1 MPRSPPAANILDAHC
16 KGFLRPFDS
25 GSHDAECGRAGRVA
39 MSAKVDLEQSIT
51 LICPNLT
58 CGKMVVAP
66 ASARNKSVRCTY
78 CQTPFRVP
86 PAPVQIDSHEPPP
99 TKKK

>member
-1 MPRSPPAANILDAHC
+1 
-16 KGFLRPFDS
+16 
-25 GSHDAECGRAGRVA
+25 
-39 MSAKVDLEQSIT
+39 MSTKVEQDQPIT

-86 PAPVQIDSHEPPP
+86 PAPVHVDPHESGPS
-99 TKKK
+99 KKK